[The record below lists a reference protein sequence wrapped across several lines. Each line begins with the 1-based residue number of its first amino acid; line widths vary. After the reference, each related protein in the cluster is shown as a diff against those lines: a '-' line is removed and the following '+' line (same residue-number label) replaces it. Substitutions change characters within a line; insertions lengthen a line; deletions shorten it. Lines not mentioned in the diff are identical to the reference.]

1 MQLSIPIYID
11 DMRKYEMF
19 KGLNNLVELSVKL
32 VETKRDKVYNS
43 MYLNSE
49 MVLLLL
55 VATASVEEYYLQ

>member
-1 MQLSIPIYID
+1 
-11 DMRKYEMF
+11 MF
-19 KGLNNLVELSVKL
+19 KGLNNLVELSIKL